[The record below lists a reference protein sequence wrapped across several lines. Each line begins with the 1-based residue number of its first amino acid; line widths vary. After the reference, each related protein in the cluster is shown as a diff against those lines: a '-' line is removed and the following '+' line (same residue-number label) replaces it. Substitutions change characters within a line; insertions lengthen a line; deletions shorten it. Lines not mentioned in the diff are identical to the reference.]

1 MSVFAVVLNEENHDV
16 AERIKSEYPD
26 SFYRLTGTFFLVKS
40 NAIPEA
46 VATSVGIK
54 GDRRI
59 ETARGVVFKLNRS
72 YSGFTARSLWD
83 WLRQAEELE

>member
-16 AERIKSEYPD
+16 AERIRSGYPNF
-26 SFYRLTGTFFLVKS
+26 SYRLTDTFFLVRS
-40 NAIPEA
+40 DTIPET
-46 VATSVGIK
+46 VATAIGIK